1 VKLLAIDRGN
11 SRTKIGLQ
19 QNDGALEV
27 HFFYNDEES
36 PMLLWIEQQQP
47 DAAVMSSVA
56 ATGLEKIT
64 AWLQQHARFL
74 WVTSTT
80 PIPIKNNYATPE
92 TLGMDRL
99 AGAIGAWAQAGKKD
113 VLLLDAGTCINY
125 ECVVNHTYIG
135 GAIAPGLTMRLKA
148 MHHFTGKLPLVEL
161 PAEQAVL
168 TGNSTATCMLSGAI
182 WGMVH
187 EMEGIAGVYQALYPG
202 ITLILGGGD
211 APFLGHYLKNS
222 IFAPHKEVV
231 LIGLLEILK
240 YNLNVEN

>member
-11 SRTKIGLQ
+11 SRTKMGLRQ
-19 QNDGALEV
+19 SDGALEV
-27 HFFYNDEES
+27 HFFKNDAES
-36 PMLLWIEQQQP
+36 LMLSWIQELNI
-47 DAAVMSSVA
+47 DAAIMSSVA
-56 ATGLEKIT
+56 ATELET
-64 AWLQQHARFL
+64 VLDWFREHSRFL
-74 WVTSTT
+74 LLT
-80 PIPIKNNYATPE
+80 PATPVPIQNNYATPE

-99 AGAIGAWAQAGKKD
+99 AGAVGAWVKAGKTD

-125 ECVVNHTYIG
+125 ECVVNNSYIG
-135 GAIAPGLTMRLKA
+135 GAIAPGLTMRLTA
-148 MHHFTGKLPLVEL
+148 MHHFTGKLPLLNL
-161 PAEQAVL
+161 PDDKIEL
-168 TGNSTATCMLSGAI
+168 TGNSTTTCMLSGAV

-187 EMEGIAGVYQALYPG
+187 EMEGVARDYQALYPG
-202 ITLILGGGD
+202 ITIILGGGD